1 MGQAHTISIL
11 DMGPFGPKA
20 EPPQPAGMRRPRYLG
35 SDEKLLTTLRP
46 FVTSVSFFKYGENHR
61 SKVQA
66 EVLVAHAPLFRELTK
81 LSANLAFKKAS
92 LQAAFLK
99 LANENQFPALSTQA
113 LVEDWFTTM
122 DARVRIACRH
132 VAKARIQACPP
143 RWLQHIDGDS
153 VAALADSG
161 RDGQSLELPG
171 MIALADS
178 GRDGQSLEPPGMI
191 DLVDSGRQGE
201 ESEESESTT
210 EVGAAAGDEPAML
223 PAGGD
228 GDAGHDAHEPPVCP
242 EAPVTE

>member
-11 DMGPFGPKA
+11 DVGPFGPKA
-20 EPPQPAGMRRPRYLG
+20 EPPQPAGMHRPRYPG
-35 SDEKLLTTLRP
+35 SDEELLTALRP
-46 FVTSVSFFKYGENHR
+46 FVTSVSFFKYGENNR
-61 SKVQA
+61 SKVQS

-81 LSANLAFKKAS
+81 LSANLAFKKVS
-92 LQAAFLK
+92 LQAVLLK

-161 RDGQSLELPG
+161 RDGQSFELPG

-178 GRDGQSLEPPGMI
+178 GRDCQS

>member
-20 EPPQPAGMRRPRYLG
+20 EPPQPAGMHRPRYPG
-35 SDEKLLTTLRP
+35 YDEELLTTLRP

-61 SKVQA
+61 SKVQS

-81 LSANLAFKKAS
+81 LSANLAFKKVS
-92 LQAAFLK
+92 LQAVLLK

-132 VAKARIQACPP
+132 VAKARIQQCPP
-143 RWLQHIDGDS
+143 RWLRHIDGDG

-171 MIALADS
+171 MIDLADS
-178 GRDGQSLEPPGMI
+178 GRQGQ
-191 DLVDSGRQGE
+191 
-201 ESEESESTT
+201 ESEDSDSNT
-210 EVGAAAGDEPAML
+210 EVDAAAGDEPAML
-223 PAGGD
+223 PAGG
-228 GDAGHDAHEPPVCP
+228 GDAGHDAQEPPVCP